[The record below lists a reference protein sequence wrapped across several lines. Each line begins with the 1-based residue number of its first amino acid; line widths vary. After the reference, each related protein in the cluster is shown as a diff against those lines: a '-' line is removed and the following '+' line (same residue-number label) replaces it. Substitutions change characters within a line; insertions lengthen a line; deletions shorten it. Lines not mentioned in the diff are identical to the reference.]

1 MASRHYGEFE
11 LLDYSGEKSSFSFNF
26 GAITAISL
34 PGFLTNFGAL
44 RTALDDITI
53 GTLSKEKWVGDETFL
68 SNIAPLVTTAQREI
82 YWRVYYGGTEG
93 SRRLH
98 TCDIACPD
106 TTLLIPG
113 TDRADLAAPD
123 MAAFVTAFE
132 AIAIDPD
139 DEEAGAIVAY
149 IEFRGR
155 RH

>member
-11 LLDYSGEKSSFSFNF
+11 ILDYSAERSSFSFNF
-26 GAITAISL
+26 GAITALSL
-34 PGFLTNFGAL
+34 PGFLTQFGAL
-44 RTALDDITI
+44 RTALDAITI

-68 SNIAPLVTTAQREI
+68 SNVAPLVTTAQREI

-98 TCDIACPD
+98 HTDIACPD
-106 TTLLIPG
+106 ASLLIAG